1 MNECATTTDDTTDSL
16 SNSDIISHKL
26 LDVLYSILVKKY
38 CSLYHLSLSVNILNK
53 SETLSITSTAIKHK
67 RYECLSLLI
76 LQTNTKSGAIRI
88 PIDSKWADNIWIV
101 FLKHNTSISR

>member
-26 LDVLYSILVKKY
+26 LDVLCSIIVKKY

-67 RYECLSLLI
+67 RYECLLLI
-76 LQTNTKSGAIRI
+76 LQTNTKSGAIRR
-88 PIDSKWADNIWIV
+88 PIDSKWATTYG
-101 FLKHNTSISR
+101 LYS